1 MMYWSDEML
10 ALIEQ
15 NPFLIAR
22 IILFF
27 IATYFIF
34 NALQAIDYSK
44 IFRKNSADQ
53 IRFIMMVIAI
63 ILGHLFVDAIVSLF
77 EYLNQAL

>member
-1 MMYWSDEML
+1 MMYWSDLML

-34 NALQAIDYSK
+34 NALQAVDYSK